1 VQQTHSAEALAAYD
15 FLASRE
21 DPIAELVRAHG
32 PVDFTLPSYGTRLP
46 DHVGRLTLSIVG
58 QVISVRAALR
68 IYGLLAERLGGA
80 VTPEALAQ
88 ADEAGLRAVGI
99 TLAKARSLRAL
110 GAELVAGS
118 FSFDELEQM
127 TDAQAEARLKKL
139 RGIGPWS
146 AQMFLLRSLGRPDV
160 FPAGDLGLRRGIELL
175 DALPATPSVA
185 QAAERALVWHPYR
198 SSAAKHLW
206 LRYAARDALVDVGGA
221 SDRDV
226 QRPVMRSMR

>member
-1 VQQTHSAEALAAYD
+1 VQQTHSAGALAAYS
-15 FLASRE
+15 FLGSRA

-32 PVDFTLPSYGTRLP
+32 PVDFTLPSYGARLP
-46 DHVGRLTLSIVG
+46 DHVGRLTLIIVG

-68 IYGLLAERLGGA
+68 IYARLTARLGGV
-80 VTPEALAQ
+80 VTAEALAQ
-88 ADEAGLRAVGI
+88 ADEADLRAVGI

-127 TDAQAEARLKKL
+127 SDPQAQARLNKL
-139 RGIGPWS
+139 RGIGSWS

-175 DALPATPSVA
+175 DSLPAIPSLA
-185 QAAERALVWHPYR
+185 HAAERALVWQPYR
-198 SSAAKHLW
+198 SSAAKYLW
-206 LRYAARDALVDVGGA
+206 LRHAAA
-221 SDRDV
+221 
-226 QRPVMRSMR
+226 PVT